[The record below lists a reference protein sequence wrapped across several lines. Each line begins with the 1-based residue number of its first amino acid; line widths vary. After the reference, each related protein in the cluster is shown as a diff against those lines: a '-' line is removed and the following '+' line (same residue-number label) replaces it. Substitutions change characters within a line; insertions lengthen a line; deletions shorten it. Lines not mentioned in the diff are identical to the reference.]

1 MMSGTVKKSREYM
14 ASASQNALAPRMM
27 VLSTSKNAASCR
39 AGAVSPAFGSGDGRC
54 ELFDET
60 GITPP
65 YCLIKWRRHDK
76 RNEWSPH
83 PLIRS
88 NGVFAVRRC
97 PRSGERDVCRIQHD
111 L

>member
-39 AGAVSPAFGSGDGRC
+39 AGAVSPLFGSGDGRC

-65 YCLIKWRRHDK
+65 YCLIEWRRHDK

-88 NGVFAVRRC
+88 NGVFARSEERRVGEEA
-97 PRSGERDVCRIQHD
+97 RSWG
-111 L
+111 